1 MQYNMGNRFNDEKWP
16 KFYNGVKNKNIT
28 QMINEVN
35 RPQVDAKRNNWARD
49 MLREIP
55 TIDGEHE

>member
-1 MQYNMGNRFNDEKWP
+1 MQYNMAYNFNAKKWYY
-16 KFYNGVKNKNIT
+16 FHEGLNNKDIS